1 MNTEFF
7 FESSSAAMHARKL
20 LLKKGIAG
28 TISRVTGEKGCGY
41 VLSVGPRSS
50 VAAYDILNR
59 EGIHFVERSAR

>member
-20 LLKKGIAG
+20 LLTNGIAG

-41 VLSVGPRSS
+41 VLSVGKRFSD
-50 VAAYDILNR
+50 AAFDILDR
-59 EGIHFVERSAR
+59 AGIRYEERSKG